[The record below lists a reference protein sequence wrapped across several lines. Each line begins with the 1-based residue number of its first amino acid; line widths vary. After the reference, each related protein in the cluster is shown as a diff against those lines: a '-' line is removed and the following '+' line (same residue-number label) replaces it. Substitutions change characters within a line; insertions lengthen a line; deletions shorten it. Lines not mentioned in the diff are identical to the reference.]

1 MEIQSRLLMITTLP
15 HACALLW
22 SPPPAYAAI
31 VALSTGFSLLWHA
44 MDGPT
49 VSWLGILE
57 HEIAALWFLADCYY
71 LASSNDAFQQALV
84 LNGSVFAAN
93 FLVSWLDYAG
103 LIPYYIGHSASHLVS
118 ALKAFYVAALV
129 SAVSRQSAALP

>member
-1 MEIQSRLLMITTLP
+1 MSGTQARLLMFTTMP
-15 HACALLW
+15 HMCALIW
-22 SPPPAYAAI
+22 PTPPVYASI
-31 VALSTGFSLLWHA
+31 VAVSTGLFLLWHA
-44 MDGPT
+44 IDGPAT
-49 VSWLGILE
+49 SWLGILD

-93 FLVSWLDYAG
+93 FLVSWLDYAN
-103 LIPYYIGHSASHLVS
+103 LIPYYIGHSAWHLVS

-129 SAVSRQSAALP
+129 SAVSRHAVGP